1 MSLKPIY
8 SVFSELPIAGF
19 HDKISS
25 KFLEGT
31 NMAIKKVCVIGS
43 GTMGNGITQVVA
55 QAGYETTMVD
65 VKQEFI
71 DKGMG
76 AIKASLGRFV
86 EKGRVPQADMDKA
99 MANIRTLVDLKQ
111 AAKDADYVIEAVFE
125 RAEVKMPIF
134 QQLEEI
140 CPKQTILASNTS
152 GIPIGLLASAT
163 KRPEK
168 VIGMHFFSPVPM
180 MKGLE
185 VVKSLLASE
194 ETIKVSLDFGK
205 SIGKETV
212 LVKDSP
218 GFITNRII
226 PLVMNEGAKLL
237 QEGLA
242 SMEDIDKIVRLS
254 LNWPMGPF
262 ELCDLIGV
270 DVGVDLLEGIY
281 KQTGWERYKPAPL
294 LKRMVEIGYLG
305 RKSGKGFYTLF
316 GTK

>member
-1 MSLKPIY
+1 
-8 SVFSELPIAGF
+8 
-19 HDKISS
+19 
-25 KFLEGT
+25 
-31 NMAIKKVCVIGS
+31 MAINKICIIGS

-71 DKGMG
+71 DRGMG

-86 EKGRVPQADMDKA
+86 EKGRVSQADMDKA
-99 MANIRTLVDLKQ
+99 MANIHTSIDLKQ
-111 AAKDADYVIEAVFE
+111 AAKDAGYVIEAVFE

-140 CPKQTILASNTS
+140 CPKETILASNTS

-180 MKGLE
+180 MRGLE
-185 VVKSLLASE
+185 VVRSLLTSE

-218 GFITNRII
+218 GFITNRLI
-226 PLVMNEGAKLL
+226 PLVMNEGARLL
-237 QEGLA
+237 EEGLA

-254 LNWPMGPF
+254 FNWPMGPF
-262 ELCDLIGV
+262 ELCDLVGV
-270 DVGVDLLEGIY
+270 DVGVDLLEEIY
-281 KQTGWERYKPAPL
+281 KQTGWERYKPVPL

-305 RKSGKGFYTLF
+305 RKVGKGFYTLF

>member
-1 MSLKPIY
+1 
-8 SVFSELPIAGF
+8 
-19 HDKISS
+19 
-25 KFLEGT
+25 
-31 NMAIKKVCVIGS
+31 MAIKKVCVVGS

-55 QAGYETTMVD
+55 QAGYETTMAD
-65 VKQEFI
+65 VKQEFV
-71 DKGMG
+71 DRGMS
-76 AIKASLGRFV
+76 AIKASLGKFV
-86 EKGRVPQADMDKA
+86 EKGKIGQADMNKA
-99 MANIRTLVDLKQ
+99 LANIRTSTDLKQ

-125 RAEVKMPIF
+125 RADIKLPVF

-140 CPKQTILASNTS
+140 CPKNTILASNTS

-163 KRPEK
+163 KRPDK

-180 MKGLE
+180 MRGLE
-185 VVKSLLASE
+185 VVKSLLTSE
-194 ETIKVSLDFGK
+194 ETVKVSLDFGK

-212 LVKDSP
+212 VVKDSP

-237 QEGLA
+237 EENLA

-254 LNWPMGPF
+254 FNWPMGPF
-262 ELCDLIGV
+262 ELCDLVGI

-281 KQTGWERYKPAPL
+281 QQTGWERYKPAPL

-305 RKSGKGFYTLF
+305 RKAGKGFYTLF
-316 GTK
+316 TQK